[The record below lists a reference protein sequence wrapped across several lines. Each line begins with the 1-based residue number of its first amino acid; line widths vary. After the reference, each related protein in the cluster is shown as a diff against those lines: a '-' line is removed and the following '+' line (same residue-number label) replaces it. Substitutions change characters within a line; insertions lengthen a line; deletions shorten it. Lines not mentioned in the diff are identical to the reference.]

1 MLRTDKKRI
10 TSMGALLAVVAAMT
24 LAPVTLA
31 DFDQAL
37 DNFKRGKYVEAA
49 AGFQEIVDQQ
59 PEYDYGW
66 FLLGMSFLKMKKF
79 DDSESSIQKA
89 IDLNGERFE
98 YHLGLANA
106 RYKAKRYAK
115 TVAALKTAESLAT
128 DASSQFSLYRLRGL
142 SYIALEK
149 WADAAQDLDKAQK
162 IKKDPVVL
170 DRLSIGYYKL
180 RHYDKVLPVLR
191 QAIQAKANDAALL
204 RRMTNTLLNLGAETT
219 SASKKSSYFKEA
231 LTTAENLQRIKGGD
245 SDVTNMVGRAA
256 FGAKNYPKAEQAFRS
271 VIAQKPDYCYAMV
284 NLGKVY
290 IAMERWVDAD
300 GILADAAKCA
310 PKMAVVYESRGF
322 AMMKQKKLKAAI
334 AQFNKALEIK
344 PSDSTRKMIETCN
357 NNLQVASEN
366 QAMADREA
374 AQAAD
379 AAKAQAEY
387 DEAQRKAKEWEEAQ
401 RKRDD

>member
-1 MLRTDKKRI
+1 MLRTDRKI
-10 TSMGALLAVVAAMT
+10 TLGVLLAVTAAIT
-24 LAPVTLA
+24 LTPIALA

-49 AGFQEIVDQQ
+49 AGFQEIVDTQ

-66 FLLGMSFLKMKKF
+66 FLLGMSFLKMSKYN
-79 DDSESSIQKA
+79 DSESSIQKA

-149 WADAAQDLDKAQK
+149 WADAAQDLDRAQK

-180 RHYDKVLPVLR
+180 RHYDKALPVLR
-191 QAIQAKANDAALL
+191 LAIQAKANDSSLL
-204 RRMTNTLLNLGAETT
+204 MRMTNTLLNLGAETRDST
-219 SASKKSSYFKEA
+219 KKAAYFKEA
-231 LTTAENLQRIKGGD
+231 LTTAEKLQRVKG
-245 SDVTNMVGRAA
+245 SNADVTNLVGRAA
-256 FGAKNYPKAEQAFRS
+256 FGSKNYPKAEQAFRK
-271 VIAQKPDYCYAMV
+271 VIAQKPNYCYAMV

-290 IAMERWVDAD
+290 IAMERWADAD
-300 GILADAAKCA
+300 GILDDAATCA

-322 AMMKQKKLKAAI
+322 ALMKQKKLDAAI
-334 AQFNKALEIK
+334 VQFKKALAIK
-344 PSDSTRKMIETCN
+344 PSASTRKMIETCN
-357 NNLQVASEN
+357 NNLLVASEN
-366 QAMADREA
+366 EAMAAKELLQ
-374 AQAAD
+374 AQE

-387 DEAQRKAKEWEEAQ
+387 DEAQRKQKEWEEAQ

>member
-1 MLRTDKKRI
+1 MLRTDKRI
-10 TSMGALLAVVAAMT
+10 ISLGVLLAVLAATT
-24 LAPVTLA
+24 LAPVALA

-37 DNFKRGKYVEAA
+37 DSFKRGKYVEAA
-49 AGFQEIVDQQ
+49 AGFQEIVDRQ

-66 FLLGMSFLKMKKF
+66 FLLGMSFLKMSKF
-79 DDSESSIQKA
+79 DDAESSIQKG

-106 RYKAKRYAK
+106 RYKAARYAK

-162 IKKDPVVL
+162 IKKDAVVL
-170 DRLSIGYYKL
+170 DRLSISYYKL

-191 QAIQAKANDAALL
+191 EAIQAKPNDASLL
-204 RRMTNTLLNLGAETT
+204 TRMTNTLLNLGAETRDKSQK
-219 SASKKSSYFKEA
+219 SAYFKEA
-231 LTTAENLQRIKGGD
+231 LTTAENLQRVKGGD
-245 SDVTNMVGRAA
+245 ADVTNLVGRAA
-256 FGAKNYPKAEQAFRS
+256 FGSKSFPKAEQAFRK

-290 IAMERWVDAD
+290 IAMERWADAD
-300 GILADAAKCA
+300 GILEDAAKCA

-322 AMMKQKKLKAAI
+322 ALMKQKKLTEAI
-334 AQFNKALEIK
+334 AQFNKALQIK
-344 PSDSTRKMIETCN
+344 PSESTRKMIETCN
-357 NNLQVASEN
+357 NNLQVASDN
-366 QAMADREA
+366 KAMAAKEEKQALAA
-374 AQAAD
+374 AQAQAD
-379 AAKAQAEY
+379 F
-387 DEAQRKAKEWEEAQ
+387 DEAQRKQKEWEEAQ
-401 RKRDD
+401 RRRDD

>member
-1 MLRTDKKRI
+1 MLQTDKKI
-10 TSMGALLAVVAAMT
+10 TSLGALLAIIVAIT
-24 LAPVTLA
+24 LAPVARA

-37 DNFKRGKYVEAA
+37 DHFKRGKYVEAA

-66 FLLGMSFLKMKKF
+66 FLLGMSFLKMKKYG
-79 DDSESSIQKA
+79 DSESSIQKA
-89 IDLNGERFE
+89 IDMNGERFE

-106 RYKAKRYAK
+106 RYKAANYAK

-149 WADAAQDLDKAQK
+149 WADAVQDLEKAKK

-180 RHYDKVLPVLR
+180 RHYDKALPVLR
-191 QAIQAKANDAALL
+191 QAVQAKPKDASLL
-204 RRMTNTLLNLGAETT
+204 MRMTNTLLNLGAETRDAT
-219 SASKKSSYFKEA
+219 KKAGYFKEA
-231 LTTAENLQRIKGGD
+231 LTAAEKLQVVKG
-245 SDVTNMVGRAA
+245 SNADVTNLVGRAA
-256 FGAKNYPKAEQAFRS
+256 FGSKSYPKAEQAFRK

-290 IAMERWVDAD
+290 IAMERWADAD
-300 GILADAAKCA
+300 GILRGAAACA

-322 AMMKQKKLKAAI
+322 ALMKQKKLEEAI
-334 AQFNKALEIK
+334 AQFDKAQELK
-344 PSDSTRKMIETCN
+344 PSASTKKMIETCN
-357 NNLQVASEN
+357 KNLQVASDN
-366 QAMADREA
+366 AAMEDKEA
-374 AQAAD
+374 KQAAE

>member
-1 MLRTDKKRI
+1 MLRTDKKI
-10 TSMGALLAVVAAMT
+10 TSLSALLAVAVAIT
-24 LAPVTLA
+24 LAPVALA

-37 DNFKRGKYVEAA
+37 DHFKRGKYVEAA

-66 FLLGMSFLKMKKF
+66 FLLGMSFLKMKKYG
-79 DDSESSIQKA
+79 DSESSIQKA
-89 IDLNGERFE
+89 IDMNGERFE

-106 RYKAKRYAK
+106 RYKAKRYAR

-149 WADAAQDLDKAQK
+149 WADAAQDLDKARK
-162 IKKDPVVL
+162 IKKDPIVL

-180 RHYDKVLPVLR
+180 RHYDKALPVLR
-191 QAIQAKANDAALL
+191 LAIQAKANNSSLL
-204 RRMTNTLLNLGAETT
+204 MRMTNTLLNLGAEATDAT
-219 SASKKSSYFKEA
+219 KKAGYFKEA
-231 LTTAENLQRIKGGD
+231 LTTVEKLQAVKG
-245 SDVTNMVGRAA
+245 SNPDVTNLVGRAA
-256 FGAKNYPKAEQAFRS
+256 FGAKSYPKAEQAFRK

-284 NLGKVY
+284 NLGRVY

-300 GILADAAKCA
+300 GILRDAAACA

-322 AMMKQKKLKAAI
+322 ALMKQKKLEEAI
-334 AQFNKALEIK
+334 VQFDKALVLK
-344 PSDSTRKMIETCN
+344 PSASTRKMIETCN
-357 NNLQVASEN
+357 KNLQVASDN
-366 QAMADREA
+366 AAMAAKEA
-374 AQAAD
+374 VQAAE

-387 DEAQRKAKEWEEAQ
+387 DEAKRKEEEWDKAQ

>member
-1 MLRTDKKRI
+1 MLRNDKRI
-10 TSMGALLAVVAAMT
+10 TSLGATLAVVAAIV
-24 LAPVTLA
+24 LAPVQLA

-49 AGFQEIVDQQ
+49 ADFQEIVDQQ

-66 FLLGMSFLKMKKF
+66 FLLGMSFLKMSKY
-79 DDSESSIQKA
+79 DDAESSIQKA

-106 RYKAKRYAK
+106 RYKASDYAK
-115 TVAALKTAESLAT
+115 TVAALKTAESMAA

-149 WADAAQDLDKAQK
+149 WADAAQDLDKAQN
-162 IKKDPVVL
+162 IKADPVVL
-170 DRLSIGYYKL
+170 DRLSIAYYKL
-180 RHYDKVLPVLR
+180 RHYDKALPVLR
-191 QAIQAKANDAALL
+191 KAIQAKSDDASLL
-204 RRMTNTLLNLGAETT
+204 MRMTNTLLSLGAETQDKN
-219 SASKKSSYFKEA
+219 KKTTYFKEA
-231 LTTAENLQRIKGGD
+231 LSTAEDLQRVKSSD
-245 SDVTNMVGRAA
+245 SDVTNLVGRAA
-256 FGAKNYPKAEQAFRS
+256 FGAKSYPKAEQAFRR

-290 IAMERWVDAD
+290 IAMERWADAES
-300 GILADAAKCA
+300 ILADAARCA

-322 AMMKQKKLKAAI
+322 ALMKQKKLNEAI

-344 PSDSTRKMIETCN
+344 PSESTRKMIETCN
-357 NNLQVASEN
+357 NNIRVADEN
-366 QAMADREA
+366 AAMAAKEA
-374 AQAAD
+374 EQAAE

-387 DEAQRKAKEWEEAQ
+387 EEAQRKQKEWEEAQ

>member
-1 MLRTDKKRI
+1 MLRTDKRI
-10 TSMGALLAVVAAMT
+10 ISLGVLLAVVAAIT
-24 LAPVTLA
+24 LAPVALA

-37 DNFKRGKYVEAA
+37 DSFKRGKYVEAA

-59 PEYDYGW
+59 PDYDYGW
-66 FLLGMSFLKMKKF
+66 FLLGMSFLKMNKY

-115 TVAALKTAESLAT
+115 VVAALKTAESLAA

-149 WADAAQDLDKAQK
+149 WAEAAQDLDKAQK
-162 IKKDPVVL
+162 IKSDPVVL
-170 DRLSIGYYKL
+170 DRLSVSYYKL
-180 RHYDKVLPVLR
+180 RHYDKALPVLR
-191 QAIQAKANDAALL
+191 KAIQAKPDEASVLM
-204 RRMTNTLLNLGAETT
+204 RMTNTLLNLGAETRD
-219 SASKKSSYFKEA
+219 SKQKAAYFKEA
-231 LTTAENLQRIKGGD
+231 LTTAENLQRVKGGD
-245 SDVTNMVGRAA
+245 SDVTNLVGRAA
-256 FGAKNYPKAEQAFRS
+256 FGSRNYPKAEQAFRK

-290 IAMERWVDAD
+290 IAMERWADAD
-300 GILADAAKCA
+300 SILADAATCA

-322 AMMKQKKLKAAI
+322 ALMKQKKLNEAI
-334 AQFNKALEIK
+334 AQFNKALQIK
-344 PSDSTRKMIETCN
+344 PSESTRKMIETCN
-357 NNLQVASEN
+357 NNLQVASDN
-366 QAMADREA
+366 QAMAATEA
-374 AQAAD
+374 AQAQA

-387 DEAQRKAKEWEEAQ
+387 DEAQRKQKEWEEAQ

>member
-1 MLRTDKKRI
+1 MLRTYRKI
-10 TSMGALLAVVAAMT
+10 TSLSALLAVAVAIT
-24 LAPVTLA
+24 LAPVAVA

-37 DNFKRGKYVEAA
+37 DHFKRGKYVEAA

-66 FLLGMSFLKMKKF
+66 FLLGMSLLKMKKYG
-79 DDSESSIQKA
+79 DSESSIQKA

-106 RYKAKRYAK
+106 RYKAARYAR

-149 WADAAQDLDKAQK
+149 WAEAAQDLDKAQK
-162 IKKDPVVL
+162 IKKDPIVL

-180 RHYDKVLPVLR
+180 RHYDKALPVLR
-191 QAIQAKANDAALL
+191 QALQANANSSSLL
-204 RRMTNTLLNLGAETT
+204 MRMTNTLLNLGAEATDAT
-219 SASKKSSYFKEA
+219 KKAGYFKEA
-231 LTTAENLQRIKGGD
+231 LTTVEKLQAVKG
-245 SDVTNMVGRAA
+245 SNPDVTNLVGRAA
-256 FGAKNYPKAEQAFRS
+256 FGAKSYPKAEQAFRK

-284 NLGKVY
+284 NLGRVY

-300 GILADAAKCA
+300 GILRDAAACA

-322 AMMKQKKLKAAI
+322 ALMKQKKLEEAI
-334 AQFNKALEIK
+334 VQFEKALSLK
-344 PSDSTRKMIETCN
+344 PSASTRKMIETCN
-357 NNLQVASEN
+357 NNILVANEN
-366 QAMADREA
+366 EAMAAKEA
-374 AQAAD
+374 QQAV
-379 AAKAQAEY
+379 AAATAQAEY
-387 DEAQRKAKEWEEAQ
+387 DEALAKTKEWEEAQ
-401 RKRDD
+401 KKRDD

>member
-1 MLRTDKKRI
+1 MLRTDKKN
-10 TSMGALLAVVAAMT
+10 TSLAALLAILAAT
-24 LAPVTLA
+24 ILAPAALA

-49 AGFQEIVDQQ
+49 ADFQEIVDQQ

-66 FLLGMSFLKMKKF
+66 FLLGMSFLKMSKF
-79 DDSESSIQKA
+79 DDAESSIQKA

-106 RYKAKRYAK
+106 RYKASNYAK
-115 TVAALKTAESLAT
+115 TVAALKTAESLAA

-149 WADAAQDLDKAQK
+149 WADAVQDLDKAQK

-170 DRLSIGYYKL
+170 DRLSVGYTKL
-180 RHYDKVLPVLR
+180 RHYDRALPVLR
-191 QAIQAKANDAALL
+191 LAIQAKSDDAALL
-204 RRMTNTLLNLGAETT
+204 TRMTNTLLNLGAETKDST
-219 SASKKSSYFKEA
+219 KKMAYFKEA
-231 LTTAENLQRIKGGD
+231 MTTSENLQRVKGGD
-245 SDVTNMVGRAA
+245 VDVTNLVGRAA
-256 FGAKNYPKAEQAFRS
+256 FGAKSYPKAEQAFRK

-290 IAMERWVDAD
+290 IAMERWADAD
-300 GILADAAKCA
+300 SILGDAAVCA

-322 AMMKQKKLKAAI
+322 AMMKQKKLNAAI

-344 PSDSTRKMIETCN
+344 PSESTRKMIETCN
-357 NNLQVASEN
+357 NNLKVAADN
-366 QAMADREA
+366 DAMAALEKKQAEEA
-374 AQAAD
+374 AR
-379 AAKAQAEY
+379 AQAEF
-387 DEAQRKAKEWEEAQ
+387 DEAQRKQKEWEEAQ

>member
-1 MLRTDKKRI
+1 MLRTDKRI
-10 TSMGALLAVVAAMT
+10 ISLGVLLAVVTAIT
-24 LAPVTLA
+24 LAPVALA

-37 DNFKRGKYVEAA
+37 DSFKRGKYVEAA

-66 FLLGMSFLKMKKF
+66 FLLGMSFLKMSKY

-115 TVAALKTAESLAT
+115 VVAALKTAESLAA

-149 WADAAQDLDKAQK
+149 WAEAAEDLDKAQK
-162 IKKDPVVL
+162 IKSDPVVL
-170 DRLSIGYYKL
+170 DRLSVSYYKL

-191 QAIQAKANDAALL
+191 KAIQAKPDEASLL
-204 RRMTNTLLNLGAETT
+204 MRMTNTLLNLGAETQDKT
-219 SASKKSSYFKEA
+219 KKAAYFKEA
-231 LTTAENLQRIKGGD
+231 LTTAENLQRVKGGD
-245 SDVTNMVGRAA
+245 SDVTNLVGRAA
-256 FGAKNYPKAEQAFRS
+256 FGSRSYPKAEQAFRK

-290 IAMERWVDAD
+290 IAMERWADAD
-300 GILADAAKCA
+300 SILTDAATCA

-322 AMMKQKKLKAAI
+322 ALMKQKKLNEAI
-334 AQFNKALEIK
+334 AQFNKALQIK
-344 PSDSTRKMIETCN
+344 PSESTRKMIETCN
-357 NNLQVASEN
+357 NNLQVASDN
-366 QAMADREA
+366 TAMAATEA
-374 AQAAD
+374 AQAA
-379 AAKAQAEY
+379 AAATAQAEY
-387 DEAQRKAKEWEEAQ
+387 DEAQRKQKEWEAAQ